1 MSSPATFPSAAALA
15 ILKDGSRQEA
25 DPDRLNLELRKQGYP
40 ATVCVEVVNQ
50 IALRQKARQKLGPLA
65 QSLLF
70 TRQGLEQASRIEVAR
85 YHARRL
91 SSFGSVC
98 DLTCGN
104 GLDSFA
110 FAEAGLTV
118 QAVDIN
124 SVTAEFAKHNL
135 AGFPEAAV
143 QVGDAQSTEVRSESV
158 FLDPARR
165 DHKSSTR
172 SRRLL
177 RPSDFEPPIDFAF
190 ELLAKFPGGVKL
202 SPGLPHELIDPRF
215 EATWVSHNGDLVEL
229 SQWSTEAER
238 AGKRYAVMAQEKSE
252 IEFSGE
258 VFDAEVTPLSEFIY
272 EPDASLIRS
281 HLIGAFAKHH
291 GLGTVSQGI
300 AYLTG
305 AEVTSP
311 WLRRFNVVEELPLQE
326 KAIRQHLTQQDIGK
340 VEIKKRGVDIDPEL
354 LRKKLKLRGSGA
366 ATLIATKVGGAR
378 KALVCEPEG

>member
-1 MSSPATFPSAAALA
+1 M
-15 ILKDGSRQEA
+15 
-25 DPDRLNLELRKQGYP
+25 
-40 ATVCVEVVNQ
+40 
-50 IALRQKARQKLGPLA
+50 
-65 QSLLF
+65 
-70 TRQGLEQASRIEVAR
+70 
-85 YHARRL
+85 
-91 SSFGSVC
+91 
-98 DLTCGN
+98 
-104 GLDSFA
+104 
-110 FAEAGLTV
+110 
-118 QAVDIN
+118 
-124 SVTAEFAKHNL
+124 
-135 AGFPEAAV
+135 
-143 QVGDAQSTEVRSESV
+143 

-165 DHKSSTR
+165 DLKSSAR

-177 RPSDFEPPIDFAF
+177 QPSDFEPPIDFAF

-215 EATWVSHNGDLVEL
+215 EATWVSHNRDLVEL

-252 IEFSGE
+252 IEFSGQ

-281 HLIGAFAKHH
+281 HLIGAFAKQH
-291 GLGTVSQGI
+291 GLGTVSPGI

-311 WLRRFNVVEELPLQE
+311 WLRRFKVVEELPLQE

-340 VEIKKRGVDIDPEL
+340 VEIKKRGVDIDPEV

-378 KALVCEPEG
+378 KALVCEPES